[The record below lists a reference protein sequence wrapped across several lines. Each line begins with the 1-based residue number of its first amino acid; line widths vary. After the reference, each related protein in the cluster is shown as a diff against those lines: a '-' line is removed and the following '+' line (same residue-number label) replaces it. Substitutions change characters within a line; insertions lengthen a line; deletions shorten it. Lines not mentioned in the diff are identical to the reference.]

1 VLRPPSSDLL
11 GFAYAGTSLGRARR
25 GTGANRR
32 WNSLVALPGSKRRY
46 GPECVT
52 GKGTFEL
59 RNRAHSLCLTRNH
72 AERGQLVKSVPSDCV
87 LGGVTLRA
95 TIQNR
100 LIGPSNV
107 QTISELFCSAPAG
120 FNRAFQLLSLNQIE

>member
-1 VLRPPSSDLL
+1 MELE
-11 GFAYAGTSLGRARR
+11 
-25 GTGANRR
+25 
-32 WNSLVALPGSKRRY
+32 VALPGTKRRY
-46 GPECVT
+46 GPERVT

-59 RNRAHSLCLTRNH
+59 GNRAHSLCLTRNH

-87 LGGVTLRA
+87 MGGVTLRA

-120 FNRAFQLLSLNQIE
+120 FNRALQMLSLNQIEWSGPSRRLGGVQLRFQRM

>member
-1 VLRPPSSDLL
+1 MELE
-11 GFAYAGTSLGRARR
+11 
-25 GTGANRR
+25 
-32 WNSLVALPGSKRRY
+32 VALPGSKRRY
-46 GPECVT
+46 GPECVN

-59 RNRAHSLCLTRNH
+59 GNRAHSLCLTRNH

-87 LGGVTLRA
+87 MGGVTLRA

-120 FNRAFQLLSLNQIE
+120 FNRAFQLLSLNQIED

>member
-1 VLRPPSSDLL
+1 M
-11 GFAYAGTSLGRARR
+11 
-25 GTGANRR
+25 
-32 WNSLVALPGSKRRY
+32 ALPGSKRRY
-46 GPECVT
+46 GPGCVT

-59 RNRAHSLCLTRNH
+59 GNRAHSLCLTRNH

-87 LGGVTLRA
+87 MGGVTLRA
-95 TIQNR
+95 TMQNR

-120 FNRAFQLLSLNQIE
+120 FNRAYQLLSLNQIE